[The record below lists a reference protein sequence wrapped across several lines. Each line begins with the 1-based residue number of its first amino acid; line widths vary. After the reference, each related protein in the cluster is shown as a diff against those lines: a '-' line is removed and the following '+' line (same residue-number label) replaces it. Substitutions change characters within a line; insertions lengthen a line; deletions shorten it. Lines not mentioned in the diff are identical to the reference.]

1 MDGESKTG
9 PRAKFEEK
17 VEAASAS
24 AAYEMRWE
32 RTRTVSSPTHTR
44 AQAHTR
50 TNKPTNTQSA
60 LSL

>member
-17 VEAASAS
+17 VEAAS

-50 TNKPTNTQSA
+50 TSKHTNTQSA

>member
-17 VEAASAS
+17 VEAASA

-44 AQAHTR
+44 AQAH
-50 TNKPTNTQSA
+50 
-60 LSL
+60 